1 MKTSIILIIALF
13 IPAVVLAQN
22 VDYAEYFVDSDPGFA
37 LATPVAVSGNG
48 TDFSLD
54 FSADVAGLQQ
64 GFHFISVRVRDDQ
77 GRWSHPV
84 NRFFFLVRI
93 LEERE
98 SNLEW
103 LEHFIDTD
111 PGVGQAVITGIR
123 TPSNEIIIDLS
134 PELEGL
140 DQGIHYIH
148 FRAKDYAGRWGS
160 VMNSAF
166 FVVGLPPS
174 EETTIQQVE
183 FFVNDDPGY
192 GLATQVNLPS
202 VGSDLLV
209 DFSVP
214 IGGLGDGNHILHIR
228 AKDDMNRWG
237 PVYAEVFNLTGTGTD
252 EQQIRSLFK
261 IFPNPSSGLVQ
272 VEITDP
278 MLKANRIF
286 LTDLSGKLFYE
297 TDLTGTQT
305 ELDLNLPGGIYL
317 IHVEGAENKITQK
330 LILQ

>member
-1 MKTSIILIIALF
+1 MKKLIIVSIALLL
-13 IPAVVLAQN
+13 PALMLAQN
-22 VDYAEYFVDSDPGFA
+22 VVYAEYFVDSDPGFGS
-37 LATPVAVSGNG
+37 ATPIGMSGNG
-48 TDFSLD
+48 IDFSLE
-54 FSADVAGLQQ
+54 FSADVSGLEQ
-64 GFHFISVRVRDDQ
+64 GFHFITVRVRDDQ
-77 GRWSHPV
+77 GRWSHPM

-111 PGVGQAVITGIR
+111 PGVGEAVITGIR
-123 TPSNEIIIDLS
+123 TPSNEIMIDLS
-134 PELEGL
+134 PELDGL

-166 FVVGLPPS
+166 FVVDLPPS
-174 EETTIQQVE
+174 VESTIQQVE

-192 GLATQVNLPS
+192 GLASQVSLPS
-202 VGSDLLV
+202 AGGDLLV

-237 PVYAEVFNLTGTGTD
+237 PVFAEVFNLTGTGTD
-252 EQQIRSLFK
+252 EQKIRSLFK

-272 VEITDP
+272 VEISDP
-278 MLKANRIF
+278 MLKASRII
-286 LTDLSGKLFYE
+286 LTDLNGKLLYE
-297 TDLTGTQT
+297 AEMIGTQT

-317 IHVEGAENKITQK
+317 IHIEGAESKITQK
-330 LILQ
+330 LILE